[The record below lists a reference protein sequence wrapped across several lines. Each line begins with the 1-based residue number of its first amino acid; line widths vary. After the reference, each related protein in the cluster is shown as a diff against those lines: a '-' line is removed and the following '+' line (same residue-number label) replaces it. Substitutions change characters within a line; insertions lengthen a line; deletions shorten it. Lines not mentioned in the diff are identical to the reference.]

1 MSYLGTNKEAIKKV
15 HEALEALSE
24 ATAGVE
30 TVASGIRDH
39 EQTFYVKPEARSY
52 AQMAE
57 IAVAAAN
64 EEKQTI
70 SLSRTFKYLPWD
82 GAYATAKTLSEL
94 FGYPGF
100 GKASMSMFGST
111 PPQRISIQVSAN
123 ETIEVP
129 WGQLEVPDLK
139 AVLTLGG
146 YRDKDYGQIF
156 NIEAT
161 IPKSMEKTIKGLFN
175 AIEITLQ
182 NDSIY
187 KGKAF
192 TGADMPEFID
202 PFSITKDKVIY
213 TRPVEHQLTGLLWN
227 PIRFTERARERGIS
241 LKRCVLLAGPYG
253 TGKSLTGMLTAQEAV
268 NNGWTYILCRP
279 GKDDLDVVMQRAKLY
294 QPAVVFYEDIDV
306 LASSTEKSAIQSLLD
321 VFDGITA
328 KGTEI
333 QVVMTTN
340 HLQEIHKGML
350 RPGRMDGIVKID
362 GLDSDGCARMVMAM
376 SGQRLAGDLDALKSQ
391 FSTDIPDYGP
401 EQSSN
406 EIDLATVGKAL
417 ESYEPAFVAEAI
429 KRADLFNLDKENV
442 TLTTEDFV
450 WSSESLRF
458 QWEQYNGAG
467 EHRPSPEIDTSIAS
481 IVSRQITE
489 VINNSYVDG
498 NRIEVDN

>member
-1 MSYLGTNKEAIKKV
+1 MSYLSTNKDQVKKV

-24 ATAGVE
+24 ATAGLE
-30 TVASGIRDH
+30 TVSSGIRDH
-39 EQTFYVKPEARSY
+39 EDTYYVKPESRSY

-64 EEKQTI
+64 EEKQTVQ
-70 SLSRTFKYLPWD
+70 LSRSFKYLPWD
-82 GAYATAKTLSEL
+82 GAYATAKTLSDL

-100 GKASMSMFGST
+100 GKASMSMFGSN
-111 PPQRISIQVSAN
+111 PPQQISINVGPN

-129 WGQLEVPDLK
+129 WGELEVPDLK
-139 AVLTLGG
+139 ATLSLGG
-146 YRDKDYGQIF
+146 YRDKEYGQIF
-156 NIEAT
+156 NLSVTA
-161 IPKSMEKTIKGLFN
+161 PKKMEKAIKGLFN
-175 AIEITLQ
+175 AIEQTLQ
-182 NDSIY
+182 TASIY
-187 KGKAF
+187 KGKAI
-192 TGADMPEFID
+192 TGSEMPEFID
-202 PFSITKDKVIY
+202 PFSVSRDKVIY

-227 PIRFTERARERGIS
+227 PIRFTQRARERGIS

-253 TGKSLTGMLTAQEAV
+253 TGKSLTGMLTAQEAT

-306 LASSTEKSAIQSLLD
+306 LASATEKTAIQSLLD
-321 VFDGITA
+321 VFDGITS

-362 GLDSDGCARMVMAM
+362 GLDADGCARMVLAM
-376 SGQRLAGDLDALKSQ
+376 SGKRLAGDLESLRGE
-391 FSTDIPDYGP
+391 FSTEVPDFGP
-401 EQSSN
+401 EHTDAG
-406 EIDLATVGKAL
+406 IDLHVVGKAL

-429 KRADLFNLDKENV
+429 KRADLFNLDKEDV

-450 WSSESLRF
+450 WSSESLKF
-458 QWEQYNGAG
+458 QWEQYNDAG
-467 EHRPSPEIDTSIAS
+467 EHRPAPAIDTAVAS
-481 IVSRQITE
+481 IVAEKITE
-489 VINNSYVDG
+489 ILNRTYVNG
-498 NRIEVDN
+498 ESVEVGV